1 MSAALGR
8 VAAPVAQD
16 GAACAHCGAPA
27 PPGRRFCCTGC
38 AAAFETIQGLGL
50 GRYYRQ
56 RLLDPALRAPRP
68 ELAPGARQD
77 LLRHIQTHPDG
88 SCELALAIDGLQCG
102 ACVWLIESV
111 LGREPAV
118 LTGRV
123 NMTTRRLRLV
133 WRGAAADAATLVGR
147 IEALGYRLIPFDAA
161 ALSAAQDR
169 DGKQLLRALGIA
181 GFAAGNVMLLSIGEW
196 AGAMSDM
203 GPATRSLLHWVTAL
217 LSLPAIV
224 LAGRPFFASAFAVLR
239 RGRTNMDVPI
249 SLGVGLVAAISLAD
263 TFADGTHTYYE
274 SALMLLFFLL
284 VGRVLDHQARGRARA
299 TAEQLLTLR
308 GADVAVLGA
317 DGGITRRAPEQVA
330 PGARVLVG
338 MGERIGIDGVVE
350 QGVSTLDASLV
361 TGESLPVA
369 AAPGTPVFAGTLN
382 LGAALTVRATA
393 TGAGTLLAECVRLI
407 EAAEARR
414 GRFVVLADRVAR
426 AYVPAV
432 HATALAS
439 FLGWVVL
446 GGAPV
451 GQALLIAAAVLIV
464 TCPCAVG
471 LAVPAVQ
478 VIAASRLFREGM
490 LLKSATAL
498 ERLAEVDTV
507 VFDKT
512 GTLSEPAL
520 ALEPV
525 AAEDQGALAVA
536 AALAAASRHPLAR
549 ALAAAAPPVV
559 AATGV
564 TEHPGAGLALP
575 GAEGE
580 TRLGSR
586 AFCGLAAAVPTGAG
600 LAGAGPTGTAPTGTA
615 PADAGPE
622 LWLTRPGAAPV
633 RFGFAE
639 RPRADAAATIARLRR
654 MGLAVHLLSGDG
666 APAVARLAATV
677 GIADWRA
684 GLSPVDKVAAV
695 EAWAASGRHVLMV
708 GDGLND
714 SPALAAALV
723 SASPATA
730 ADISQTVADLVFQG
744 AGLAPVAEAVA
755 LARRARGAMRENLG
769 LAFGYNALAVPAA
782 VAGLITPWLAAVAM
796 SASSLLVIGNSLRL
810 YGRGRR
816 G

>member
-1 MSAALGR
+1 MSAAVGR
-8 VAAPVAQD
+8 VAPPVAQD
-16 GAACAHCGAPA
+16 AASCAHCGAPA
-27 PPGRRFCCTGC
+27 PPGRRFCCAGC

-56 RLLDPALRAPRP
+56 RLLDPGLRAPRP
-68 ELAPGARQD
+68 ESAAGARQD
-77 LLRHIQTHPDG
+77 LLRHIRTRDDG

-147 IEALGYRLIPFDAA
+147 IEALGYRLIPFDPS
-161 ALSAAQDR
+161 ALSAAEDQR
-169 DGKQLLRALGIA
+169 GKQLLRALGIA

-224 LAGRPFFASAFAVLR
+224 LAGRPFFASAVAVLR

-249 SLGVGLVAAISLAD
+249 SLGVALVAAISLAD
-263 TFADGTHTYYE
+263 TFADGAHTYYE

-284 VGRVLDHQARGRARA
+284 VGRVLDQQARGKARA

-317 DGGITRRAPEQVA
+317 DGAITRRAQEQVA
-330 PGARVLVG
+330 PGERVLVG

-382 LGAALTVRATA
+382 LGAPLTLRATA

-426 AYVPAV
+426 AYVPVV
-432 HATALAS
+432 HATALGA
-439 FLGWVVL
+439 FLGWMVL
-446 GGAPV
+446 GGAPA

-478 VIAASRLFREGM
+478 VIAASRLFRAGM

-525 AAEDQGALAVA
+525 AAGDRAALAVA

-549 ALAAAAPPVV
+549 ALVSAAPPVV

-564 TEHPGAGLALP
+564 IEHPGAGLALA
-575 GAEGE
+575 GAAGE

-586 AFCGLAAAVPTGAG
+586 GFCGIPA
-600 LAGAGPTGTAPTGTA
+600 A
-615 PADAGPE
+615 PAAPGPAGGGPE
-622 LWLTRPGAAPV
+622 LWLTRPGFAPV

-654 MGLAVHLLSGDG
+654 MGLAVHLLSGDN
-666 APAVARLAATV
+666 AAAVARLAAEV

-684 GLSPVDKVAAV
+684 GLSPVDKVAAI
-695 EAWAASGRHVLMV
+695 EAWAAAGRQVLMV

-755 LARRARGAMRENLG
+755 LARRARAAMRQNLG
-769 LAFGYNALAVPAA
+769 LALGYNALAVPAA
-782 VAGLITPWLAAVAM
+782 VAGLVTPWLAAVAM

-810 YGRGRR
+810 YRRGRR
-816 G
+816 E